1 MVVVVGPG
9 SQEISGADAA
19 VARLAAVEVPG
30 TGGEVDR
37 VARIVHGDVDVV
49 VAFVLVG
56 GGALGAGEGVLV
68 GWIGGEEDGVKKD
81 IPVTAGEL
89 VGFAVGGARGERS
102 GRNGCAQG
110 DDGCEEGGG
119 VHVGG

>member
-1 MVVVVGPG
+1 MVVVVGSG

-37 VARIVHGDVDVV
+37 VARVVHGDVDVV

-56 GGALGAGEGVLV
+56 GGALGAGEG
-68 GWIGGEEDGVKKD
+68 
-81 IPVTAGEL
+81 
-89 VGFAVGGARGERS
+89 
-102 GRNGCAQG
+102 C
-110 DDGCEEGGG
+110 
-119 VHVGG
+119 

>member
-1 MVVVVGPG
+1 M
-9 SQEISGADAA
+9 
-19 VARLAAVEVPG
+19 
-30 TGGEVDR
+30 
-37 VARIVHGDVDVV
+37 
-49 VAFVLVG
+49 
-56 GGALGAGEGVLV
+56 LV